1 MQELTASL
9 PITEVAIKMNT
20 TALNVLMHIKR
31 GLLQAVEEDGV
42 WLIDVQSLEKLMA
55 KTGGGKDAEL
65 CVSGCAKKHAC
76 AGGCS

>member
-1 MQELTASL
+1 MPELTASL
-9 PITEVAIKMNT
+9 PITEVATKMNT

-31 GLLQAVEEDGV
+31 GLLQAVEQDGV
-42 WLIDVQSLEKLMA
+42 WMIDVQSLEKLLA

-65 CVSGCAKKHAC
+65 CASACAKKRAC